1 MTAKPKLVKPRFLSH
16 LDPYAALWICRI
28 GVGMPNAIDGINAGV
43 YLDEIRAIVGI
54 SPAEGKFSKVELRAL
69 LKVRLFELELERPT
83 FKSTLAR
90 NVSMFAELLGLDK
103 LEQDILLFS
112 AMAQRHPYLSEFMDG
127 IRTTSVDAIARLLA
141 AALKVTEAAV
151 AKALRIDGE
160 LFASRMVTLES
171 GYTTNGFKLEFS
183 NTLLTAL
190 FSEADDLK
198 MLMSSFVESATPA
211 TLAEADFTHLAQEVA
226 LLKSY
231 LANAS
236 NSTKTNSKAANQ
248 AITGTN
254 ILIYGQA
261 GTGKTEFVKYLA
273 ASLNK
278 QLYQVRDSNDQGT
291 PINGVERLAFFQL
304 TQRFLHKSN
313 ALILFDE
320 IEDVFPDTNNSG
332 LEALFSRRAVV
343 GKMFI
348 NRILENNP
356 VPTIW
361 VSNQVDHI
369 DKAYLRRFD
378 FSMEIGVPPVSVRRG
393 ILQNYLQPYKIST
406 STIEHLSQQELLSPA
421 QIEKA
426 AKVLKLSA
434 DKTGV
439 KTSSN
444 ADDKVGIKADS
455 KHATN
460 EEKLMLIIDN
470 SMALLSQDK
479 IDASF
484 NLAECSYQLDF
495 LNPDCDV
502 KHLVAQLK
510 QKPDATGALC
520 FYGAPGTGKTA
531 LAHFIAR
538 ELELPLM
545 ARKASDI
552 ISPYVGETEQKIA
565 LMFKKAQ
572 EDNALLL
579 LDEADSFLS
588 ERKSARNSWEVT
600 AVNEMLTQMET
611 FKGLFICS
619 TNLMQK
625 LDEASLRRFALK
637 IRFDY
642 LKPNQRMQLFM
653 AQLQAQAHVQKIT
666 PELEF
671 ECRAALNQ
679 LHNLT
684 PGDFAVVR
692 RQAMLLSAT
701 LTAPELLNRL
711 KQECRAK
718 SDSNSRPIG
727 FMQSH

>member
-28 GVGMPNAIDGINAGV
+28 GVGLPNAIDGINAGV

-69 LKVRLFELELERPT
+69 LKVRLSELELELPT

-141 AALKVTEAAV
+141 AALKVTEAAA

-231 LANAS
+231 LSNAS
-236 NSTKTNSKAANQ
+236 NNTKTNSKAANQ

-343 GKMFI
+343 GKMYI

-361 VSNQVDHI
+361 VSNQVGHI

-393 ILQNYLQPYKIST
+393 ILQNYLQPYKISAA
-406 STIEHLSQQELLSPA
+406 TIEHLSQQELLTAA

-426 AKVLKLSA
+426 AKVLLSA
-434 DKTGV
+434 TKAGV
-439 KTSSN
+439 KVSGTV
-444 ADDKVGIKADS
+444 DT
-455 KHATN
+455 KHNTHPATD

-531 LAHFIAR
+531 LAHYIAR

-565 LMFKKAQ
+565 TMFRKAQ

-579 LDEADSFLS
+579 LDEADSFLTD
-588 ERKSARNSWEVT
+588 RKSARNSWEIT
-600 AVNEMLTQMET
+600 AVNEMLTQMES
-611 FKGLFICS
+611 FRGLFICS

-637 IRFDY
+637 IKFDY

-653 AQLQAQAHVQKIT
+653 AQLQAQANVQKIT